1 MSYRSQKLAAPTAP
15 LLKRE
20 TLPRRLVDIGESD
33 SSHRPGCYP
42 GLGSSVEELV
52 DVSAAR
58 FVERAAMRFNCPGFE
73 SKWLRRFHAKV
84 NGPGKQQGGEWELE
98 VMGVARK

>member
-1 MSYRSQKLAAPTAP
+1 
-15 LLKRE
+15 
-20 TLPRRLVDIGESD
+20 
-33 SSHRPGCYP
+33 
-42 GLGSSVEELV
+42 
-52 DVSAAR
+52 
-58 FVERAAMRFNCPGFE
+58 MRFNCPGFE